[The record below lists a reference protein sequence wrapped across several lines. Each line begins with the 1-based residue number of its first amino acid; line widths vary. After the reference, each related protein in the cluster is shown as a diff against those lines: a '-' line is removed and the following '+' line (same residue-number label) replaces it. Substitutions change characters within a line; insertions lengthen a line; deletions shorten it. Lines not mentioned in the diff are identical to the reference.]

1 MAFPSLQSWTFPLWI
16 HVEAECRCGSVA
28 ITRNRKAQQSLY
40 FTYEAQGWN
49 WRQSYSIFNFVSWFF
64 CLFPMKTFW
73 HVPLGRSYRPVKAIF
88 FSCFAKW
95 EMSPIYL
102 HLLNSTTASL
112 FVCFSTVIT
121 ALSQLKKKA
130 GKNNQPMRIIGSMT
144 SWAEL
149 CLCNKIKC
157 GAKRTLKQLCG
168 GACHFK
174 RVAQ

>member
-28 ITRNRKAQQSLY
+28 ITRNKKAQQSLY

-73 HVPLGRSYRPVKAIF
+73 HVHLGRSYRPVKAIF

-102 HLLNSTTASL
+102 HLLSSTTASL
-112 FVCFSTVIT
+112 FVCLFFHCHNCSLTTEKESRQKQSTNENHWIDDE
-121 ALSQLKKKA
+121 LS
-130 GKNNQPMRIIGSMT
+130 
-144 SWAEL
+144 
-149 CLCNKIKC
+149 
-157 GAKRTLKQLCG
+157 
-168 GACHFK
+168 
-174 RVAQ
+174 RVMLM